1 MKNHGISVIAL
12 VTLIFMSAQ
21 PANAEW
27 RTYENMRFGF
37 AFTYPAHI
45 FLPGPAPENGDG
57 RRFYAPDEEA
67 IISVWGSYNALDH
80 RPKSYFKFA
89 RDEVGV
95 VDNIT
100 YKRLAKDWLVISG
113 YKGNMVYY
121 EKTVF
126 TCNFQR
132 MTSVSITYPAAKKKD
147 YDGMVGKIT
156 KSLDPGT
163 PDGCE

>member
-1 MKNHGISVIAL
+1 MKDFGISAIAL
-12 VTLIFMSAQ
+12 VALIFTSAQ
-21 PANAEW
+21 PAHAEW
-27 RTYENMRFGF
+27 RTYENPRFGF

-45 FLPGPAPENGDG
+45 FTPGQAPENGDG
-57 RRFYAPDEEA
+57 LSFYAPDEEA
-67 IISVWGSYNALDH
+67 VISVWGSYNALDH
-80 RPKSYFKFA
+80 RPKSYFAWA

-100 YKRLAKDWLVISG
+100 YKRLTKNWLVISG

-121 EKTVF
+121 EKTIF
-126 TCNFQR
+126 SCNFQR
-132 MTSVSITYPAAKKKD
+132 MTSVSITYPASHKKD

-163 PDGCE
+163 PDGCQ